1 MLANDSDSDG
11 TLDASTVTVVD
22 GPDHGTYAINATT
35 GVITY
40 TPTKDYVGTDSFT
53 YTVKDNDGNV
63 SGQATVNIDVA
74 AKLTLTS
81 ADESFAA
88 DAVAIGPVEVDGGA
102 GADYLSGSSNPATAG
117 ADTFYGGEG

>member
-1 MLANDSDSDG
+1 MDRTVSPLAILRWLPATATQPEKNIKSTIDVLANDSDADG

-88 DAVAIGPVEVDGGA
+88 DAVAIGA
-102 GADYLSGSSNPATAG
+102 G
-117 ADTFYGGEG
+117 